1 MPIIRKLLDVAE
13 GLAYLHAKHTVHG
26 DLKGVSASSCSPS
39 AVLIL
44 LQVQRSHQPQRPC
57 PFDGFRLYLSC
68 SWLEFCPRTRVAGV
82 YTEVGCARGYQ
93 SRGWEH
99 TGGRHLFFWHG
110 CDRGRSPDLF
120 LVPDA
125 E

>member
-1 MPIIRKLLDVAE
+1 MPIIHKLLDVAE

-57 PFDGFRLYLSC
+57 PFDGFWLYLSC
-68 SWLEFCPRTRVAGV
+68 SWTKLCPYARAAGV
-82 YTEVGCARGYQ
+82 YIEVGCTRGYQ
-93 SRGWEH
+93 RG
-99 TGGRHLFFWHG
+99 G
-110 CDRGRSPDLF
+110 
-120 LVPDA
+120 
-125 E
+125 